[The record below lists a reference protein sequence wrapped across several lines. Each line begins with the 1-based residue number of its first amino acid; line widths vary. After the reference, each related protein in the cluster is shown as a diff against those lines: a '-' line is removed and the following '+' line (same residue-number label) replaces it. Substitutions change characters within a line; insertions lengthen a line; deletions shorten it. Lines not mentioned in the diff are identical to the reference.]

1 MNLNIYSK
9 LIHEINSVNGL
20 LYRIIFFYT
29 TLCTGLVFCIGSDK
43 INSSNINVYF
53 LLNVLTIMILTW
65 LIRKSFKIQLHGE
78 SLILF
83 RIGIFLLL
91 NSTIITM
98 TGGLKVIDTDI
109 TSLVSASLYVPA
121 MMLIIYSFNSFIAYV
136 NDMYKSVLD
145 LSLTDELTGLPNRR
159 YLNLELR
166 ELEDKAG
173 AICIVD
179 IDDFNRINNKYGH
192 EMGDKV
198 IKKTALILKGFACD
212 NISVFRTGGEEFAL
226 VFREGLAVNI
236 LAERIKKSLS
246 LSSAEGIPTTVSIGV
261 ALKTI
266 NQASSSCLAAADAAL
281 YKSKRNGK
289 NRITYSTVEMNEF
302 PSL

>member
-1 MNLNIYSK
+1 
-9 LIHEINSVNGL
+9 
-20 LYRIIFFYT
+20 
-29 TLCTGLVFCIGSDK
+29 
-43 INSSNINVYF
+43 
-53 LLNVLTIMILTW
+53 
-65 LIRKSFKIQLHGE
+65 
-78 SLILF
+78 
-83 RIGIFLLL
+83 
-91 NSTIITM
+91 M

-136 NDMYKSVLD
+136 NDMYKSLLD

-166 ELEDKAG
+166 DLEDKAG

-179 IDDFNRINNKYGH
+179 IDDFNRINDKYGN

-198 IKKTALILKGFACD
+198 IKKTALILKDFACD
-212 NISVFRTGGEEFAL
+212 NISVSRTGGEEFAL

-236 LAERIKKSLS
+236 LAEKIKKSLS

-289 NRITYSTVEMNEF
+289 NRITYSTVEMN
-302 PSL
+302 